1 MFKKAFLRGRVLLY
15 RKRGYSAK
23 QARLA
28 AGEAWRMRVEQE
40 ATLVAAVLAWEDA
53 PEDFVKRVKAELDPH
68 RRYIMCRS
76 VLERVREAENATK
89 RAARAL
95 KRLQTEC
102 IPHGHVL
109 KAQDGNRTECTRISS
124 RAKMA
129 STSATRNTYGARKD
143 KTIWHGVHTAE
154 QPAIGRT
161 VKAGTAEKHELQT
174 LTARAKRKH
183 TCKPQ
188 GGTEW
193 AGLPIRHNV
202 MPERVEYGEGAE
214 RMSAER
220 KALRKYLE
228 K

>member
-15 RKRGYSAK
+15 RRQGYSAK
-23 QARLA
+23 QARLM
-28 AGEAWRMRVEQE
+28 AGDAWRIRVEQE
-40 ATLVAAVLAWEDA
+40 KALVAAILPVMDDA
-53 PEDFVKRVKAELDPH
+53 RQLRIKAEQDAHKRFVL
-68 RRYIMCRS
+68 CRAWADTQKDTQES
-76 VLERVREAENATK
+76 AEKA
-89 RAARAL
+89 RRAL

-109 KAQDGNRTECTRISS
+109 KAQDGEKTEYTRISS

-143 KTIWHGVHTAE
+143 KTVWHGISTAE
-154 QPAIGRT
+154 QPAVGRT
-161 VKAGTAEKHELQT
+161 VKANTAEKHALQE
-174 LTARAKRKH
+174 LTARARRKH
-183 TCKPQ
+183 TRKPQ
-188 GGTEW
+188 GSTSW

-202 MPERVEYGEGAE
+202 MPDVVTYQDDVE

-220 KALRKYLE
+220 KALRRYLN